1 MDKNVFAAVTG
12 IGTVCALGRNSEEV
26 RQGLYSTERRLA
38 PAGKISSDALDF
50 PYFAAPDSVWEGE
63 RSFSAGEP
71 LRLGVAAAEEAV
83 RQAGIASGSDMPVI
97 VGTTSGTA
105 LHFLSGYR
113 KFRESGVCGP
123 DCGEYL
129 SSNPALAL
137 RGHFGF
143 KGAPITISNAC
154 VSGTDAVG
162 LALSMLMSGKC
173 ERVLCGGL
181 DALCLVPHTGFARLM
196 VYDAAPCRPFDKER
210 AGLNLGEAAAFMV
223 LERSDL
229 AQKRGQRILG
239 RVLGCGSASDAHHFT
254 SPHPEGAGLEAAVHE
269 ALAQAGVR
277 AEDLAFVNVHGTGT
291 RENDKVEGRTL
302 HRLLPGTPLWCT
314 KGLTGHTLGAAGTLE
329 AVFTLWALEKGV
341 VPASVGFR
349 EQDPEIGTSPVSE
362 STAIRSKVALSTS
375 LGFGGCNSALVL
387 AAGDL

>member
-12 IGTVCALGRNSEEV
+12 IGTVCALGCCADEV
-26 RQGLYSTERRLA
+26 RKGLYGTARRLV
-38 PAGKISSDALDF
+38 PAGRLSPDALEF
-50 PYFAAPDSVWEGE
+50 PYFAAPESIWEGG
-63 RSFSAGEP
+63 RTFSAGEP
-71 LRLGVAAAEEAV
+71 LKLGLAAAEEAL
-83 RQAGIASGSDMPVI
+83 RQAGIASGEDMPVI

-113 KFRESGVCGP
+113 NFREHGVYGP

-129 SSNPALAL
+129 VSNPALAI
-137 RGHFGF
+137 RRHFGL

-154 VSGTDAVG
+154 VSGADSVG

-173 ERVLCGGL
+173 DRVLCGGL

-196 VYDAAPCRPFDKER
+196 VYDAAPCRPFDKGR

-223 LERSDL
+223 LERSDR
-229 AQKRGQRILG
+229 AEARGQRILG

-254 SPHPEGAGLEAAVHE
+254 SPHPEGAGLEAAVSE
-269 ALAQAGVR
+269 ALAQAGV
-277 AEDLAFVNVHGTGT
+277 AKEELAFVNVHGTGT
-291 RENDKVEGRTL
+291 RENDKVEGKTL
-302 HRLLPGTPLWCT
+302 HRILPETPLWCT

-329 AVFTLWALEKGV
+329 AVFTLWVLEKGV
-341 VPASVGFR
+341 LPASVGFR
-349 EQDPEIGTSPVSE
+349 EQDPEIGVSPVCENTPFS
-362 STAIRSKVALSTS
+362 RKVALSTS

-387 AAGDL
+387 AAGDM